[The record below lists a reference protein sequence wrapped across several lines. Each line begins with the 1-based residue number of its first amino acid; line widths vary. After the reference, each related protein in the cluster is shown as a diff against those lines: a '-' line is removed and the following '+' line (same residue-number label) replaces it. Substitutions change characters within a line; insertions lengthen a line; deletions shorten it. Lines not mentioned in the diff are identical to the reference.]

1 MIGVKSRLHT
11 VTRVLRRMKR
21 MAVDRRGA
29 SALEF
34 ALIVPTLIVIY
45 VAVAEIGNA
54 LTIYRRASQVA
65 STAADLTAQVRS
77 LSKSDI
83 GDIQAAA
90 SSILTPY
97 PTSPLT
103 IVLTS
108 VVADEN
114 NRGKVDWS
122 CANQGGAHSTGSSY
136 QVPTGLTE
144 ADSSVIV
151 AEVKYH
157 FTPLLGL
164 TSLFSLG
171 SFDMARTFYTR
182 PRRSLKVA
190 KTDNGC

>member
-1 MIGVKSRLHT
+1 MSGVKSRLHI
-11 VTRVLRRMKR
+11 VTQILRRMRR
-21 MAVDRRGA
+21 MGADQRGA
-29 SALEF
+29 SAIEF
-34 ALIVPTLIVIY
+34 ALIVPALFAIY
-45 VAVAEIGNA
+45 VTTAEVGNA

-65 STAADLTAQVRS
+65 STAADLTAQVKS

-108 VVADEN
+108 VVADASN
-114 NRGKVDWS
+114 NGKVDWS
-122 CANQGGAHSTGSSY
+122 CANQGAAHTAGSSY
-136 QVPTGLTE
+136 VVPAGLTE

-151 AEVKYH
+151 AEVKYR

-164 TSLFSLG
+164 TSIFSPG
-171 SFDMARTFYTR
+171 SFDMTRKFYTR
-182 PRRSLKVA
+182 PRRSAKVA
-190 KTDNGC
+190 KTDTGC